1 MGLLQLLSRVPIV
14 PTLHSRP
21 KVGARWANDTCSG
34 KRCALAKPG
43 NRFRFDVS
51 AAILVL
57 LVLVGSSATPQTA
70 CAQTSVHPWAQT
82 AQSKVVKVYGAGGL
96 KGLEAY
102 QSGFLV
108 SPEGHIATAWSYVL
122 DVEPIVLLGDGR
134 RFEAKIMHFEPS
146 LEIALLKIDASALP
160 YFEIPKSREVRWG
173 DPILAVSNLF
183 NIATGDEAASIMQGR
198 VASIATLDARNGTLK
213 TPYRGEVLVLDLVA
227 NNPGA
232 AGGAVVSADGKLAGM
247 LGKELRDSAT
257 GVWLNYAL
265 PADVFRKTIG
275 DIIAGRVTSSAAAK
289 ETQLPRDR
297 SHNLQTLGL
306 VLVPDVLES
315 TPAFVDHVVIGSPAE
330 EENLQPDDLILLVS
344 GQRTESQRLLKKR
357 LRSID
362 RRDDVTITIQRDNDI
377 LTVVLKP

>member
-1 MGLLQLLSRVPIV
+1 MVHEQPRSQCIPSQCVPRHSTPSRSLRLTTFLLFVFL
-14 PTLHSRP
+14 
-21 KVGARWANDTCSG
+21 AN
-34 KRCALAKPG
+34 
-43 NRFRFDVS
+43 
-51 AAILVL
+51 
-57 LVLVGSSATPQTA
+57 TA
-70 CAQTSVHPWAQT
+70 SAQTSAHDWART
-82 AQSKVVKVYGAGGL
+82 AQSKVVKVYGAGGM

-122 DVEPIVLLGDGR
+122 DVEPIVLLDDGR
-134 RFEAKIMHFEPS
+134 RFEAEIIHFEPS
-146 LEIALLKIDASALP
+146 LEIAVLKIDASALP
-160 YFEIPKSREVRWG
+160 YFELPKIREVQWG
-173 DPILAVSNLF
+173 DPVLAISNLF

-198 VASIATLDARNGTLK
+198 VASIASLDARSGTLK

-275 DIIAGRVTSSAAAK
+275 DIIAGRATSSAAAK
-289 ETQLPRDR
+289 EPQLPRDR

-306 VLVPDVLES
+306 VLVPDVLET
-315 TPAFVDHVVIGSPAE
+315 TPAFVDRVVTGSPAE
-330 EENLQPDDLILLVS
+330 EQNLRPDDLILLVS
-344 GQRTESQRLLKKR
+344 GQRTENQRLLKKR

-362 RRDDVTITIQRDNDI
+362 RRDDVTVTIQRDNDI